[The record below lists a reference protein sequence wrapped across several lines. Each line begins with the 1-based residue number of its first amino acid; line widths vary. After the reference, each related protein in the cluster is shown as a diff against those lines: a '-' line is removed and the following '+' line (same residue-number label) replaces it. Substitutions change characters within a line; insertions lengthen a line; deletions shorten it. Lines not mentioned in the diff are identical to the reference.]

1 MDNTTTQSNI
11 SKKMDDKIISNEK
24 DDDWSL
30 VIRPQNSLF
39 SIDFREIWRY
49 RDLCA
54 MLIKRDIVTM
64 YKQTVLGPLWFFIQP
79 MMTTAMY
86 MVVFGGIAKIPT
98 DGIPQPLFY
107 LAGICMWQYFADC
120 LNKTSN
126 TFRTNAG
133 IFSKVYFP
141 RLVVPLSNVV
151 SNLIK
156 FVIQFTL
163 FVVVY
168 LYFVFCADSP
178 VRPNMHALMLP
189 VLVAMLAGL
198 ALGFGILFSSFTTK
212 YRDLSF
218 LLSFFVQL
226 WMYASPVIYPVSTI
240 SNSKIK
246 LMMQVNPLTGILEAF
261 KYGVLGAGMFSWGA
275 LAYSAGF
282 ICILLSVGI
291 VIFNRIQRSFI
302 DTV

>member
-1 MDNTTTQSNI
+1 
-11 SKKMDDKIISNEK
+11 MDDKIISNEK

>member
-1 MDNTTTQSNI
+1 
-11 SKKMDDKIISNEK
+11 MDDKNSNEQ
-24 DDDWSL
+24 DGSWSL
-30 VIRPQNSLF
+30 VIQPKNSLL
-39 SIDFREIWRY
+39 SIDFQEIWCY
-49 RDLCA
+49 RDLCT

-79 MMTTAMY
+79 MMTTMMY

-107 LAGICMWQYFADC
+107 LAGICMWQYFSDC

-126 TFRTNAG
+126 TFMANAG

-141 RLVVPLSNVV
+141 RLVVPISNVV

-156 FVIQFTL
+156 FLIQLVL
-163 FVVVY
+163 FIFVY
-168 LYFVFCADSP
+168 LYFLIFTDSSI
-178 VRPNMHALMLP
+178 RPNMYVLMTP

-198 ALGFGILFSSFTTK
+198 SLGFGIVFSSFTTK

-218 LLSFFVQL
+218 LLSFVVQL
-226 WMYASPVIYPVSTI
+226 WMYATPVIYPVSTI
-240 SNSKIK
+240 TNTKIK
-246 LMMQVNPLTGILEAF
+246 LMMQINPLTSILEAF
-261 KYGVLGAGMFSWGA
+261 KFGVLGAGTFSWWT

-282 ICILLSVGI
+282 ISVLLAVGI
-291 VIFNRIQRSFI
+291 IVFNRIQRSFI

>member
-1 MDNTTTQSNI
+1 
-11 SKKMDDKIISNEK
+11 MDDKTIREENET
-24 DDDWSL
+24 DDSWSL
-30 VIRPQNSLF
+30 VIRPQDSLF
-39 SIDFREIWRY
+39 SIDFLEIWRY

-79 MMTTAMY
+79 LMTTAMY

-126 TFRTNAG
+126 TFRANAG

-141 RLVVPLSNVV
+141 RLVVPISHVV
-151 SNLIK
+151 SNLVKFAIQFVL
-156 FVIQFTL
+156 FVII
-163 FVVVY
+163 Y
-168 LYFVFCADSP
+168 LYIVFYVGSP
-178 VRPNMHALMLP
+178 VRPNMYALMLP

-198 ALGFGILFSSFTTK
+198 ALGFGIVFSSLTTK

-218 LLSFFVQL
+218 LLSFVVHL
-226 WMYASPVIYPVSTI
+226 WMYATPVIYPVSTI
-240 SNSKIK
+240 SNPKIK
-246 LMMQVNPLTGILEAF
+246 LMMQINPLTGILEAF
-261 KYGVLGAGMFSWGA
+261 KYGVLGAGTFSWGA

-282 ICILLSVGI
+282 ICILLAVGI
-291 VIFNRIQRSFI
+291 VVFNRVQRSFI

>member
-1 MDNTTTQSNI
+1 
-11 SKKMDDKIISNEK
+11 MDDKNSNEL
-24 DDDWSL
+24 DACWSL
-30 VIRPQNSLF
+30 VIQPKNSLL
-39 SIDFREIWRY
+39 SIDFQEIWRY
-49 RDLCA
+49 RDLCT
-54 MLIKRDIVTM
+54 MLIRRDIVTM

-79 MMTTAMY
+79 MMTTMMY

-107 LAGICMWQYFADC
+107 LAGICMWQYFSDC

-126 TFRTNAG
+126 TFMANAG

-141 RLVVPLSNVV
+141 RLVVPISNVV

-156 FVIQFTL
+156 FLIQLVLFIFVYFYFYFFT
-163 FVVVY
+163 
-168 LYFVFCADSP
+168 DSSI
-178 VRPNMHALMLP
+178 RPNMYVLMTP

-198 ALGFGILFSSFTTK
+198 SLGFGIVFSSFTTK

-218 LLSFFVQL
+218 LLSFVVQL
-226 WMYASPVIYPVSTI
+226 WMYATPVIYPVSTI
-240 SNSKIK
+240 TNTKIK
-246 LMMQVNPLTGILEAF
+246 LMMQINPLTSIFEAF
-261 KYGVLGAGMFSWGA
+261 KFGVLGAGTFSWWA

-282 ICILLSVGI
+282 ISVLLAVGI
-291 VIFNRIQRSFI
+291 IVFNRIQRSFI